1 MYLQNWRRFETFNF
15 WNLKSSKSNLVINPL
30 YFPEYRNMMFCCFVV
45 CDYPVS
51 LVNFWEIYTLYTLL
65 YTRYTRYYIHV
76 IIYTLL
82 YTRYYIHVII
92 YTLFYTRYWTNISQI
107 HSSNRFYM
115 FSLLT
120 ENHFTFS
127 SLPVKPIVLAP
138 LILAICPTKE
148 PTAPA
153 APDTTTVSPD
163 LGYRIQDK

>member
-1 MYLQNWRRFETFNF
+1 
-15 WNLKSSKSNLVINPL
+15 
-30 YFPEYRNMMFCCFVV
+30 
-45 CDYPVS
+45 
-51 LVNFWEIYTLYTLL
+51 
-65 YTRYTRYYIHV
+65 
-76 IIYTLL
+76 
-82 YTRYYIHVII
+82 
-92 YTLFYTRYWTNISQI
+92 
-107 HSSNRFYM
+107 M